1 MDKSI
6 EHNIIIFTVLQELR
20 RASVHHESL
29 EVRNFSQG
37 LLDKVK
43 YEIKQWKK
51 S

>member
-6 EHNIIIFTVLQELR
+6 EQNIIIFTVLQELR
-20 RASVHHESL
+20 RASTLHESL
-29 EVRNFSQG
+29 EVRNFSQEI
-37 LLDKVK
+37 LDKVK